1 MDDLESILTYL
12 DMSQYRGRLMHA
24 GFDSWEILC
33 EITEED
39 LEALNIELGHRRKLQ
54 REIAKTRS
62 PAFPTPPYQ
71 SLPGATGS
79 QHADSQSQPI
89 TPGKRGYRHHPKP
102 DDKAPVRPYSA
113 YVM

>member
-1 MDDLESILTYL
+1 MDDLESALTSL
-12 DMSQYRGRLMHA
+12 DMLQYRDRLLQA

-33 EITEED
+33 EITEHD

-71 SLPGATGS
+71 SLPGAIGS
-79 QHADSQSQPI
+79 QHTESQSQSI
-89 TPGKRGYRHHPKP
+89 IPGKRGYRHHPKP